1 MNTTGLLHVVFHHAG
16 KPNHDHRGG
25 STQMWEMVN
34 NRRILFGENRIDEI
48 PGILQWYGLKKVFFA
63 TGNSNPALRER
74 IGNALEAAGITYFVY
89 NRIKGEPDLHVINNG
104 RDLFLAEGCD
114 CTLAVGGG
122 SVIDAAKAIN
132 MMATN
137 GGLAEEYQMSGR
149 AVTTLPPFFIAVP
162 TTAGTGAEATKV
174 SVVKNNYNGLKK
186 SMYHTTMIA
195 DVTILDPLVT
205 VGMPKRLTAA
215 TGMDALSHAI
225 ESYVSLNAT
234 PISEMNGLQ
243 SIRLIKRSLEKACA
257 HPEDVKARA
266 DMLLGSYFG
275 GCAISAGI
283 GIAHIMAQPIGA
295 MYDIPHGDACSIF
308 LPLAMEF
315 NLDNA
320 TKKYADIAEALGV
333 AVHGAADRDNA
344 MRAIEE
350 VKRIRTSI
358 GAPDSLKSYL
368 AGQVADLDFMVE
380 TVKKTT
386 GHITCNPRKV
396 DEHVYRQIFEL
407 AL

>member
-1 MNTTGLLHVVFHHAG
+1 
-16 KPNHDHRGG
+16 
-25 STQMWEMVN
+25 MWEMVN
-34 NRRILFGENRIDEI
+34 NRKILYGENKIEEI
-48 PGILQWYGLKKVFFA
+48 PGILKWYGLKKVFFA
-63 TGNSNPALRER
+63 TGNSNPALYER
-74 IGNALEAAGITYFVY
+74 IGKSLESVGIGYFVY

-104 RDLFLAEGCD
+104 RDLYLTEGCD

-122 SVIDAAKAIN
+122 SVLDAAKAIG
-132 MMATN
+132 MIVTN
-137 GGLAEEYQMSGR
+137 GGLAEDYQMNGR
-149 AVTTLPPFFIAVP
+149 VATTLPPFFIAVP
-162 TTAGTGAEATKV
+162 TTAGTGSEATKV

-186 SMYHTTMIA
+186 SMYHDTMIA
-195 DVTILDPLVT
+195 DVSILDPLVT
-205 VGMPKRLTAA
+205 VGMPKHLTAA

-243 SIRLIKRSLEKACA
+243 SIRLIKRSLEKVCRY
-257 HPEDVKARA
+257 PEDVQARG
-266 DMLLGSYFG
+266 DMLVGSYFG

-295 MYDIPHGDACSIF
+295 MYNIPHGDACSIF

-315 NLDNA
+315 NLEYA

-333 AVHGAADRDNA
+333 AVYGDSVQENA
-344 MRAIEE
+344 LRAIEE

-358 GAPDSLKSYL
+358 GAPDSLKPYL
-368 AGQVADLDFMVE
+368 SGQRPDFDFMVE

-386 GHITCNPRKV
+386 GHVTCNPRKV
-396 DEHVYRQIFEL
+396 DEQVYRQIFNL

>member
-1 MNTTGLLHVVFHHAG
+1 
-16 KPNHDHRGG
+16 
-25 STQMWEMVN
+25 
-34 NRRILFGENRIDEI
+34 
-48 PGILQWYGLKKVFFA
+48 
-63 TGNSNPALRER
+63 
-74 IGNALEAAGITYFVY
+74 
-89 NRIKGEPDLHVINNG
+89 
-104 RDLFLAEGCD
+104 
-114 CTLAVGGG
+114 
-122 SVIDAAKAIN
+122 
-132 MMATN
+132 
-137 GGLAEEYQMSGR
+137 
-149 AVTTLPPFFIAVP
+149 
-162 TTAGTGAEATKV
+162 
-174 SVVKNNYNGLKK
+174 KK

-234 PISEMNGLQ
+234 PISEMNGLH

-396 DEHVYRQIFEL
+396 DEQVYRQIFEL

>member
-1 MNTTGLLHVVFHHAG
+1 
-16 KPNHDHRGG
+16 
-25 STQMWEMVN
+25 MWEMVN
-34 NRRILFGENRIDEI
+34 NRRILYGENKIDEI
-48 PGILQWYGLKKVFFA
+48 PGILKWHRLKKVFFA
-63 TGNSNPALRER
+63 TGNSNPALYER
-74 IGNALEAAGITYFVY
+74 IGKSLESAGIGYFVY

-104 RDLFLAEGCD
+104 RDLYLAEGCD

-122 SVIDAAKAIN
+122 SILDAAKAIG

-137 GGLAEEYQMSGR
+137 GGLAEDYQMNGR
-149 AVTTLPPFFIAVP
+149 VAAALPPFFIAVP
-162 TTAGTGAEATKV
+162 TTAGTGSEATKV

-186 SMYHTTMIA
+186 SMYHNTMIA
-195 DVTILDPLVT
+195 DVAILDPLVT

-243 SIRLIKRSLEKACA
+243 SMRFIKRSLEKACS
-257 HPEDVKARA
+257 HPEDVQARG
-266 DMLLGSYFG
+266 DMLVGSYFG

-295 MYDIPHGDACSIF
+295 MYNIPHGDACSIF

-315 NLDNA
+315 NLENA
-320 TKKYADIAEALGV
+320 TKKYADIAEAFGV
-333 AVHGAADRDNA
+333 AVQGDSVQENA
-344 MRAIEE
+344 VRAIAE
-350 VKRIRTSI
+350 VKRIRKSI
-358 GAPDSLKSYL
+358 GAPDSLKPYL
-368 AGQVADLDFMVE
+368 SGQHPDLDFMVE

-386 GHITCNPRKV
+386 GHVTCNPRKV
-396 DEHVYRQIFEL
+396 DEQVYRQIFNL